1 MTTPPPPPPG
11 HWHCYRWTGDR
22 RTYDD
27 ESARRPPHLV
37 VHNIP
42 PQQWKQIAAASPAFT
57 ASDVPPLEVP
67 HWLLR
72 PARMIKATFQEPDKA
87 SVWYRDQVTELAPA
101 FMTGHDRDPARQAEW
116 QAAAE
121 DRLGWGGDVVGGW
134 YLRGTGFASV
144 QVVACSANRI
154 RPTIPCPMGPQP

>member
-1 MTTPPPPPPG
+1 MTAPLPLTPD
-11 HWHCYRWTGDR
+11 HWHCYRWSGER

-37 VHNIP
+37 VQDISP
-42 PQQWKQIAAASPAFT
+42 REWRQIAAASPAFM
-57 ASDVPPLEVP
+57 ASEVPPLEVP

-72 PARMIKATFQEPDKA
+72 PARMVKATFQDPEKA
-87 SVWYRDQVTELAPA
+87 AAWYRDQVTELAPS
-101 FMTGHDRDPARQAEW
+101 FMTDHDKDPTRRAQRFAV
-116 QAAAE
+116 AE

-144 QVVACSANRI
+144 QLVACSANRT
-154 RPTIPCPMGPQP
+154 RPTIPCPVTPQ